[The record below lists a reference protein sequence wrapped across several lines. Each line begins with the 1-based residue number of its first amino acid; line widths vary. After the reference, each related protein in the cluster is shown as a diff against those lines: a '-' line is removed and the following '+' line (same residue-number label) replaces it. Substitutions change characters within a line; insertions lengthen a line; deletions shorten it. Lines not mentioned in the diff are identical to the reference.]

1 MDFLK
6 GNIRSMYGKYLSA
19 AFGSALIGCIY
30 TMVDTAVVGQ
40 YQGPQGTAALAVV
53 APCWNL
59 IYSLGLL
66 LGAGGAGGAYL
77 ARHLVLRGP
86 RPDLLRRG
94 RGAAASGADLPE
106 AGEIRVP
113 AVSRQ

>member
-40 YQGPQGTAALAVV
+40 YQ
-53 APCWNL
+53 
-59 IYSLGLL
+59 
-66 LGAGGAGGAYL
+66 
-77 ARHLVLRGP
+77 VLRAP
-86 RPDLLRRG
+86 RLWRWW
-94 RGAAASGADLPE
+94 LPV
-106 AGEIRVP
+106 GT
-113 AVSRQ
+113 

>member
-1 MDFLK
+1 MDFLN

-53 APCWNL
+53 APC
-59 IYSLGLL
+59 
-66 LGAGGAGGAYL
+66 
-77 ARHLVLRGP
+77 
-86 RPDLLRRG
+86 
-94 RGAAASGADLPE
+94 
-106 AGEIRVP
+106 
-113 AVSRQ
+113 

>member
-66 LGAGGAGGAYL
+66 LGAGGGVIFST
-77 ARHLVLRGP
+77 HRGSGTG
-86 RPDLLRRG
+86 DG
-94 RGAAASGADLPE
+94 SEQQYFTASVIGAAVL
-106 AGEIRVP
+106 
-113 AVSRQ
+113 AVLTLSLIHI